1 MTSCIFPKL
10 SFKCLL
16 LNNFAVKWIVL
27 NWFATGF
34 CVNVVEP
41 THWLLFIINRLNLVI
56 FTCCQMLY
64 LCASS
69 SVICVLLYLLSVC
82 FFICY
87 LCASL
92 SVENGIVKCL
102 ICNRE
107 LRKTEKLQKLW
118 LKGRGIIAVSKL
130 WATVKPVDDEDNN
143 LTEVYEQVKN
153 VENLFE
159 NTPTNCRT
167 LISKKIEYIYSK
179 VWKI

>member
-16 LNNFAVKWIVL
+16 LNNFAVKWIAL

-64 LCASS
+64 LCAS
-69 SVICVLLYLLSVC
+69 
-82 FFICY
+82 
-87 LCASL
+87 L

-107 LRKTEKLQKLW
+107 LRKTEKLRKLW